1 MSKMSDQRESDQRGS
16 DNREAGERADT
27 PSQRAPIIIKKYAN
41 RRLYNTDQS
50 SYVTLDDLSALV
62 RAGADF
68 VVQDAKTGED
78 ITRQVLAQII
88 FEQENRGQGALPTDF
103 LRQVIR
109 MYGDAM
115 QPFLPAYLSASMD
128 QFVKGQAQ
136 LREQLGRT
144 WSGGQGSLGLFEE
157 QARQN
162 MAMFEQAMR
171 MFSPFAATAARRSAP
186 KAADDPKGAG
196 SGGAEADELH
206 ALKRQIDQMQHQI
219 AALAAKADK

>member
-1 MSKMSDQRESDQRGS
+1 MSTVSD
-16 DNREAGERADT
+16 ERTDPTT
-27 PSQRAPIIIKKYAN
+27 PGAPVVIKKYAN

-50 SYVTLDDLSALV
+50 CYVTLDDLSSLV
-62 RAGADF
+62 RAGIDF

-88 FEQENRGQGALPTDF
+88 FEQENRGQSALPPDF

-128 QFVKGQAQ
+128 QFVKGQNQ
-136 LREQLGRT
+136 LREQMART
-144 WSGGQGSLGLFEE
+144 WGGGQGSLSLFEE

-171 MFSPFAATAARRSAP
+171 VFSPFAATAARRASAKP
-186 KAADDPKGAG
+186 PEEARGTGAG
-196 SGGAEADELH
+196 SGEEDELH
-206 ALKRQIDQMQHQI
+206 VLKRQIDVMQRQI
-219 AALAAKADK
+219 EALAAKTGG

>member
-1 MSKMSDQRESDQRGS
+1 MSTISD
-16 DNREAGERADT
+16 ERDDPPAQ
-27 PSQRAPIIIKKYAN
+27 SAPIVIKKYAN

-62 RAGADF
+62 RAGTDF
-68 VVQDAKTGED
+68 MVQDAKTGED

-88 FEQENRGQGALPTDF
+88 FEQENRGQSTLPTDF

-128 QFVKGQAQ
+128 QFVKSQAQ
-136 LREQLGRT
+136 LREQMART
-144 WSGGQGSLGLFEE
+144 WGGGQGSLSLFEE

-162 MAMFEQAMR
+162 MVMFEQAMR
-171 MFSPFAATAARRSAP
+171 MFSPFAANAARRSTA
-186 KAADDPKGAG
+186 KAADDAKSASSGA
-196 SGGAEADELH
+196 AEGEDLL
-206 ALKRQIDQMQHQI
+206 ALKRQIDLMQRQI
-219 AALAAKADK
+219 EALAAKTGK